1 MRPPWSGQGQES
13 AELEALQT
21 DVMRF
26 IAILGL
32 CLAAIFSLVHS
43 AARERQPIE
52 KVINEPQLVERV
64 PEPAAASPP
73 VVVESQIA
81 RPTGSAPARPA
92 LPDPEQEQ
100 GFTLEFASGEVL
112 QSLLVAGQVR
122 LYARVGAGFW
132 GADKRGHFVPVQP
145 PGEYYQMTVA
155 TVPPRLRR
163 SLALVTE
170 EGATWGVALP
180 PGMVRQIEELVGS
193 REGGSLLISGK
204 GQVLLEDR

>member
-52 KVINEPQLVERV
+52 KVINEPQVVERE
-64 PEPAAASPP
+64 PEPAATSPP
-73 VVVESQIA
+73 VVAESQIT
-81 RPTGSAPARPA
+81 RPTGSLPAS
-92 LPDPEQEQ
+92 PDPPEPEQDQ
-100 GFTLEFASGEVL
+100 GFSLEFASGEVL
-112 QSLLVAGQVR
+112 QSLLMTGQVR
-122 LYARVGAGFW
+122 LYARVGAEFW
-132 GADKRGHFVPVQP
+132 GADKRGRFVPVQP

-155 TVPPRLRR
+155 TVPLRLRR

-204 GQVLLEDR
+204 GRVLLEEN